1 MCSPF
6 KKNCCT
12 GNRSEYLENSRQKY
26 FFNEPGIPSFRLME
40 NEDDCGN
47 TIEEPELYRPL
58 GMDDYSYNKQIE
70 VFVYSFLNATYV
82 I

>member
-1 MCSPF
+1 
-6 KKNCCT
+6 
-12 GNRSEYLENSRQKY
+12 
-26 FFNEPGIPSFRLME
+26 ME